1 MRHRRP
7 APARFLACFTAAIA
21 VTALAACS
29 SESSASGGGGTV
41 KPTSYSIGAALPLS
55 GPSTALGQYFQRG
68 IATAVQEVNNSGGI
82 DGAKLSV
89 YYADNQLQAAP
100 SVTAMNQLISE
111 HDTQAVIMTSSAGVT
126 ATAPIATKDKTLML
140 NPGGEDPT
148 LQKLSPNLI
157 SNIPNVKTEVDAML
171 PYLKQ
176 QGHQRMAMYAEGDAL
191 GATTTDLVKQEW
203 TQLGGT
209 FAGVESEPIT
219 VVDHSSVIA
228 KLKSMNPDVV
238 YILAGGQ
245 QAGTFV
251 QQARQEGL
259 NTQLVGASPLQG
271 GDLIPVAKQA
281 AEGIIDSGIAQP
293 LKPDNPKAVSYQ
305 NAFAKAYPGQDPTNV
320 YSVFAHDAV
329 LIYAQAAR
337 YLVQHKMPY
346 NGPNLVKAIL
356 TIKSFQVAGG
366 TTVFSSDGSSTA
378 AITFSKI
385 QGGKF
390 VPFKTVPAAGS

>member
-7 APARFLACFTAAIA
+7 VLVRSLACLTAAIA

-29 SESSASGGGGTV
+29 SESASGGGSV

-68 IATAVQEVNNSGGI
+68 IATAVKEVNNAGGI
-82 DGAKLSV
+82 NGAKLSV
-89 YYADNQLQAAP
+89 FYADNQLQAAP

-111 HDTQAVIMTSSAGVT
+111 HSTQAVIMTSSAGVT
-126 ATAPIATKDKTLML
+126 ATAPIATKDKVLML

-148 LQKLSPNLI
+148 LQKLSPDLI

-171 PYLKQ
+171 PYLRQ

-203 TQLGGT
+203 TKLGGN
-209 FAGVESEPIT
+209 FLGAESEPIT

-228 KLKSMNPDVV
+228 KLKSLNPDVV

-293 LKPDNPKAVSYQ
+293 LQASNPKAASYQ
-305 NAFAKAYPGQDPTNV
+305 KEFATLYPNQDPTNV

-329 LIYAQAAR
+329 LIYAQAAQ

-346 NGPNLVKAIL
+346 NGPDLTKAIL
-356 TIKSFQVAGG
+356 AIKTFQVAGG
-366 TTVFSSDGSSTA
+366 TTVFSQDGSSTA

-385 QGGKF
+385 TNGRF

>member
-1 MRHRRP
+1 MRQRRP
-7 APARFLACFTAAIA
+7 VLLRSLAIA
-21 VTALAACS
+21 TGVIAIGALAACS
-29 SESSASGGGGTV
+29 SESSAGGGSV

-68 IATAVQEVNNSGGI
+68 VATAVQEINNAGGI
-82 DGAKLSV
+82 NGAKLSV
-89 YYADNQLQAAP
+89 YYADNQLQAAA
-100 SVTAMNQLISE
+100 SVTAMNQLIST

-126 ATAPIATKDKTLML
+126 ATAPLATRDKVLMM

-157 SNIPNVKTEVDAML
+157 SNIPNVKTEVDVML

-176 QGHQRMAMYAEGDAL
+176 QGYKRMAMYAEGDAL

-203 TQLGGT
+203 SQLGGN
-209 FAGVESEPIT
+209 FLGVESEPIT
-219 VVDHSSVIA
+219 VVDHSSAIA
-228 KLKSMNPDVV
+228 KLKSLNPDVV

-251 QQARQEGL
+251 KQARQEGL

-271 GDLIPVAKQA
+271 GDLIPVAGKA

-293 LKPDNPKAVSYQ
+293 LEDSNAKAVSYKTT
-305 NAFAKAYPGQDPTNV
+305 FAKLYPGQDPTNV
-320 YSVFAHDAV
+320 YSVFGHDAV
-329 LIYAQAAR
+329 LVYAAAAQ
-337 YLVQHKMPY
+337 YLVDHKMPY
-346 NGPNLVKAIL
+346 NGTNLVKAIL
-356 TIKSFQVAGG
+356 AVKSFKVAGG
-366 TTVFSSDGSSTA
+366 TTLFSQDGSSTA

-385 QGGKF
+385 QDGKF
-390 VPFKTVPAAGS
+390 VPFKTVPASSS

>member
-7 APARFLACFTAAIA
+7 LLVRSLACFTAAAA
-21 VTALAACS
+21 VTALSACS
-29 SESSASGGGGTV
+29 AENSSGGGSV

-68 IATAVQEVNNSGGI
+68 VATAVQQVNDAGGI
-82 DGAKLSV
+82 DGVKLNV
-89 YYADNQLQAAP
+89 YYADNQLQAAA
-100 SVTAMNQLISE
+100 SVTAMNQLISQ
-111 HDTQAVIMTSSAGVT
+111 HSTQAVIMTSSAGVT
-126 ATAPIATKDKTLML
+126 ATAPIATKDNVLML

-157 SNIPNVKTEVDAML
+157 SNIPNVKTEVDVML
-171 PYLKQ
+171 PYLRQ

-203 TQLGGT
+203 TKLGGT
-209 FAGVESEPIT
+209 FLGAESEPIT

-228 KLKSMNPDVV
+228 KFKSMNPDILYV
-238 YILAGGQ
+238 LAGGQ

-259 NTQLVGASPLQG
+259 TVQMVGASPLQG

-281 AEGIIDSGIAQP
+281 AEGILDSDIAQP
-293 LKPDNPKAVSYQ
+293 LKPDNPKAVAYQ
-305 NAFAKAYPGQDPTNV
+305 KEFAKLYPGQDPTNV

-329 LIYAQAAR
+329 LIYAQAAQ
-337 YLVQHKMPY
+337 YMVDHKIPY
-346 NGPNLVKAIL
+346 NGANLAKAIL

-366 TTVFSSDGSSTA
+366 TTVFSPDGSSTA